1 MENLDVFDLRR
12 MFLGDAPP
20 LFLVEIIVRS
30 ALMYG
35 YALLMLRL
43 IGRRSMGQLS
53 AFDFAIV
60 IALGSAVGDPM
71 FYPEV
76 PLLHGMVVITV
87 IVAMERG
94 LAELVQRSE
103 KADTVIS
110 GKPILL
116 VEDGRLIPSSERENS
131 LSREE
136 LFSILREHKVQQLG
150 EVRRAYLEAT
160 GKVSVFLYDE
170 GGGQPGLP
178 ILPPWELEAPET
190 YLAREPVPAGGHYAC
205 LNCGAPVPFAP
216 REVLTFCPQCEGER
230 WTAAVL
236 DPLAG

>member
-1 MENLDVFDLRR
+1 MENLEVFDLGR
-12 MFLGDAPP
+12 MFFGDAPP
-20 LFLVEIIVRS
+20 LFLLEIVVRT

-43 IGRRSMGQLS
+43 MGRRSMGQLS

-76 PLLHGMVVITV
+76 PLIHGMVVITV

-110 GKPILL
+110 GKPVLL
-116 VEDGRLIPSSERENS
+116 VEDGRLVPSDDRENS

-136 LFSILREHKVQQLG
+136 LFSILREHEVQQLG
-150 EVRRAYLEAT
+150 KVRRAYLEAT
-160 GKVSVFLYDE
+160 GKVSVFLFDDGDE
-170 GGGQPGLP
+170 QPGLA
-178 ILPPWELEAPET
+178 ILPPWELEAPQTHE
-190 YLAREPVPAGGHYAC
+190 ARGPVPAGGDYAC
-205 LNCGAPVPFAP
+205 YNCGTVLRVAP
-216 REVLTFCPQCEGER
+216 RQTLTPCPHCEGER
-230 WTAAVL
+230 WTRAVM
-236 DPLAG
+236 DPLDD